1 LPPVFLYQF
10 MKFFTLWDKLYRSR
24 FLYLTISV
32 LLYLLIP
39 PFLPDISILN
49 ALVIFLYTLVLAFCL
64 VIISGHERPKA
75 THLILLIILVVP
87 FFRTGEGYYNATVFL
102 LIAFMYGWA
111 AFKIIIQLLK
121 KETVDVD
128 AILGA
133 VGGYVLIGLSGSF
146 VNAFISI
153 IYPEAFNIPVI
164 YDSVYNFVYF
174 TFVSYTT
181 LGYGDITPRIPQSQ
195 AISVLLAL
203 IGQIYLTILVAI
215 LIGKFLFNLGKQESD
230 PIDK

>member
-1 LPPVFLYQF
+1 MPPVFLYQF

>member
-1 LPPVFLYQF
+1 
-10 MKFFTLWDKLYRSR
+10 MWDKLYRSR

-174 TFVSYTT
+174 TFVSFTT